1 LKIGKINI
9 QITPRRKDAL
19 IVIIWAVVIALIMV
33 KAHILMYQNDPLY
46 YTHGKAWVEYK
57 APSLQTIDM
66 FILAAMSII
75 VTIILSDVKPIIY
88 GFAASHAL
96 SFVIAVGYVSL
107 FIWYTL
113 GYGELFSGVSYG
125 WEDAIYLGFLN
136 MFFVMVPW
144 VIGISAIGLVV
155 GVIVRN
161 WIKST

>member
-1 LKIGKINI
+1 MKIGKINI
-9 QITPRRKDAL
+9 QITPTKKDAL
-19 IVIIWAVVIALIMV
+19 IVIIWAVAIALIMV

-46 YTHGKAWVEYK
+46 YKTGKAYVEYK

-96 SFVIAVGYVSL
+96 SFIIAVGYVSL
-107 FIWYTL
+107 FIWYAL
-113 GYGELFSGVSYG
+113 GYGGVLTYDYG